1 MTKNDVEKIV
11 EKFLKNFEVSLDA
24 SDVEHTVREV
34 LDKLINPRFDIHL
47 SDAHCDG
54 DPYTTIPQTENLT
67 VEDVGRFVLSGGDWN
82 FQIVPHRKS
91 PEVEGMVLASGG
103 TSHSDHNIAY

>member
-1 MTKNDVEKIV
+1 MEKQDI
-11 EKFLKNFEVSLDA
+11 
-24 SDVEHTVREV
+24 EHIVREV
-34 LDKLINPRFDIHL
+34 LSDFTIDLDTADVEHKVREVLNKLLNPRFDIYL

-54 DPYTTIPQTENLT
+54 DPYTTIPQTENLS

-82 FQIVPHRKS
+82 FQIVPHKKS

-103 TSHSDHNIAY
+103 TSHSDHNVAY